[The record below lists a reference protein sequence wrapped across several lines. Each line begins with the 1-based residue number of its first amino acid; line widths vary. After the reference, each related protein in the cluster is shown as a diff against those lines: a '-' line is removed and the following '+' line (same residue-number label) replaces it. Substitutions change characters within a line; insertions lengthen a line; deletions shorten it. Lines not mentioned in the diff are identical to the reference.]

1 MANNDFDFG
10 FTFTDDEFSTGQT
23 SSTAQQQAIVNPEF
37 KDELFLK
44 IQKLEHQIEALTEGD
59 TSELIEQHKM
69 LLTKEVRGKLQEV
82 EQLILPLLYN
92 LQKNPDKEYIHWP
105 NRKEIIQ
112 KQIERILQVTQH
124 YGQI

>member
-59 TSELIEQHKM
+59 TSELIEQHKV